1 MCPLNPALDRVFR
14 IGGSLPSL
22 GDGSTEKIPLLVL
35 VDLVR
40 RTNAERGPWVS
51 RQGQLQTFLWTCST
65 FYWAWGHVGQAAL
78 SSGNPD
84 DVQHGAGEI
93 SPNRDPSANPA
104 PCVLPSVLS
113 EAGLSI
119 FSLIP

>member
-40 RTNAERGPWVS
+40 RTNAEKGP
-51 RQGQLQTFLWTCST
+51 
-65 FYWAWGHVGQAAL
+65 VGL
-78 SSGNPD
+78 
-84 DVQHGAGEI
+84 
-93 SPNRDPSANPA
+93 
-104 PCVLPSVLS
+104 
-113 EAGLSI
+113 EAGPAADLSVDMLD
-119 FSLIP
+119 FLLGLGPCGSGSLIFRESR

>member
-51 RQGQLQTFLWTCST
+51 RQGQLQTFLWTCLAAFCCLCGSST
-65 FYWAWGHVGQAAL
+65 WTSWGKLLDFLLGL
-78 SSGNPD
+78 GPCGSG
-84 DVQHGAGEI
+84 
-93 SPNRDPSANPA
+93 
-104 PCVLPSVLS
+104 
-113 EAGLSI
+113 
-119 FSLIP
+119 SLIFQESR

>member
-1 MCPLNPALDRVFR
+1 MLKGARGSRGRASCRPFCGHAWQPSAASVVQVLGLP
-14 IGGSLPSL
+14 GG
-22 GDGSTEKIPLLVL
+22 
-35 VDLVR
+35 
-40 RTNAERGPWVS
+40 N
-51 RQGQLQTFLWTCST
+51 CST

-119 FSLIP
+119 FSLIL